1 MITVQPAAELRRDFA
16 VWAVAQTP
24 PIGTNSPF
32 SFAVPAALFVEVPE
46 RILIG
51 ALIDGHRYVSPME
64 DEEQGRTPP
73 GGTRPSPPDE
83 AYGPDAPQ
91 REEGD
96 PQVPAGPETATEGA
110 ARGFDGDTD
119 GEESEPD
126 DETSAADP
134 AGYGCADCPTAYAT
148 ARGLATHRRR
158 KHPEG
163 V

>member
-32 SFAVPAALFVEVPE
+32 SFAVPAALFAAVPE
-46 RILIG
+46 RVLIG
-51 ALIDGHRYVSPME
+51 ALIDGHRYVSPVE
-64 DEEQGRTPP
+64 DEELGRTPP
-73 GGTRPSPPDE
+73 GGTQPETAS
-83 AYGPDAPQ
+83 GPDVAPV
-91 REEGD
+91 EEDD
-96 PQVPAGPETATEGA
+96 PQAPAGPETATEGA
-110 ARGFDGDTD
+110 ARGIDGDTD
-119 GEESEPD
+119 GEASEPD

-148 ARGLATHRRR
+148 ARGLAAHRRR